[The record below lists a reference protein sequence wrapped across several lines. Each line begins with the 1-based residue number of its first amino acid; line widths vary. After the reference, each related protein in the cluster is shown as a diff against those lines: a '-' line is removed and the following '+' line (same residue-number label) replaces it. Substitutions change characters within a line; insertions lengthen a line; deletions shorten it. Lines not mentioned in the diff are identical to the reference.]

1 LLGSADFGDAVVIAD
16 FEAGIGTIT
25 RLDEQKLDL
34 VLVVVEPTPK
44 SIEVGSRA
52 ADLAREKSLGRVIVI
67 ANRIRGED
75 DLAMIRSAMPGH
87 EVVAIPDDRAIV
99 EADRLGVSPLDLP
112 DRGPAVRALVE
123 LADSLPVG
131 VAH

>member
-1 LLGSADFGDAVVIAD
+1 MVIAD

-25 RLDEQKLDL
+25 RLGEQQLDL
-34 VLVVVEPTPK
+34 VLVVVESSPK

-52 ADLAREKSLGRVIVI
+52 ADLAREKSLGRIIVI

-75 DLAMIRSAMPGH
+75 DLAMIRSGLPGY
-87 EVVAIPDDRAIV
+87 EVVTIPDDRAIV

-123 LADSLPVG
+123 LAESLPIG
-131 VAH
+131 AAHSSGP

>member
-1 LLGSADFGDAVVIAD
+1 MVIAD

-25 RLDEQKLDL
+25 RLGEQQLDV
-34 VLVVVEPTPK
+34 VLVVVESTPK

-52 ADLAREKSLGRVIVI
+52 ADLAREKSLGRIIVI

-75 DLAMIRSAMPGH
+75 DLAMIRSALPGY

-112 DRGPAVRALVE
+112 DRGPAVRALVA
-123 LADSLPVG
+123 LAESLPIG
-131 VAH
+131 AAHSSGP